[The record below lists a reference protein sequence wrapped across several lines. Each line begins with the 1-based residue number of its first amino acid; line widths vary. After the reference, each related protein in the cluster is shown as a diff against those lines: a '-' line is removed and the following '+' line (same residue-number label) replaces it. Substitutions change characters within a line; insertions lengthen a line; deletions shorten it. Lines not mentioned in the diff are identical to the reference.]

1 MLDGMRIELAGRW
14 PLLRRELTVRQVD
27 EGWVVLDAR
36 RLRFACPLDLAGMVA
51 LAWTAATDARIALVA
66 PCDGSVA
73 SYLQRMDVLRQL
85 PDGCEVD
92 GRVPDGQRT
101 DRSQVLLEVCQV
113 SADTVESLVGRA
125 GRMIAAHYDSGVR
138 GPLFRGVGELID
150 NAASHGASPSG
161 AFMAA
166 QAYSGRAS
174 GRPGLEF
181 AVCDTGIGV
190 LAHLRRNPAHRH
202 LFDDRRALVE
212 ALRPGVTGTDEPR
225 GNGLPDLLNVTN
237 NTGIARF
244 VLRSGTGIANVVAH
258 RAGQVI
264 TPATSAPRVP
274 GTWAWLRVRY
284 P

>member
-14 PLLRRELTVRQVD
+14 PLLRRELKVRQLD

-51 LAWTAATDARIALVA
+51 LAWIAADVRVALVS
-66 PCDGSVA
+66 PCDAGVA

-85 PDGCEVD
+85 PAGCEVD
-92 GRVPDGQRT
+92 GQLPDGPRT
-101 DRSQVLLEVCQV
+101 DRSHALLEVCQV
-113 SADTVESLVGRA
+113 SADTVESVVARS

-150 NAASHGASPSG
+150 NAASHGVSPTG

-166 QAYSGRAS
+166 QAYTGKAS

-190 LAHLRRNPAHRH
+190 LAHLRRNPSYRH
-202 LFDDRRALVE
+202 LPGDRSALVE
-212 ALRPGVTGTDEPR
+212 ALKPGVTGTTDPR
-225 GNGLPDLLNVTN
+225 GYGLHDLLQITRGS
-237 NTGIARF
+237 GIARL

-264 TPATSAPRVP
+264 TPAASTPAVP

>member
-14 PLLRRELTVRQVD
+14 PLLRRELKVRQVD

-36 RLRFACPLDLAGMVA
+36 RLGFACPLDLAGMVA
-51 LAWTAATDARIALVA
+51 LAWTAATDVRVALIA
-66 PCDGSVA
+66 PSDDGVA
-73 SYLQRMDVLRQL
+73 SYLQRMDVLRHL
-85 PDGCEVD
+85 PPGCEVD
-92 GRVPDGQRT
+92 GWLPDGQRT
-101 DRSQVLLEVCQV
+101 DRSHVLLEVCQI
-113 SADTVESLVGRA
+113 SANTVDSLVARS

-150 NAASHGASPSG
+150 NAASHGASPNG

-166 QAYSGRAS
+166 QAYTGRVS

-190 LAHLRRNPAHRH
+190 LAHLSRNPAYRH
-202 LFDDRRALVE
+202 LSGDRSALVE
-212 ALRPGVTGTDEPR
+212 ALIPGVTGTDEPR
-225 GNGLPDLLNVTN
+225 GNGLPDLLEDTHG
-237 NTGIARF
+237 TGIAR
-244 VLRSGTGIANVVAH
+244 VILRSGTGIANVVAN

-264 TPATSAPRVP
+264 TSATSAPRVS